1 MFDVHFFQSVLGK
14 TNLALMGYMGLPLKN
29 SREKWSIGLIERRIR
44 EKGNISINPGSFR
57 KNPPQSPF
65 LKGGRYRNTLPY

>member
-1 MFDVHFFQSVLGK
+1 MKSMGLSGPDR
-14 TNLALMGYMGLPLKN
+14 GYMGLPLKN
-29 SREKWSIGLIERRIR
+29 SGEKWSIGLIERRIR

-65 LKGGRYRNTLPY
+65 LKGGRYRNALPYEKFRPR